1 MAEVIVI
8 EFSASDA
15 GTIYQR
21 VNKIL
26 KWDGVPGSA
35 VRPEGLISSIAGE
48 SGDKLIVVE
57 TWESQAHQEKFMQ
70 NQLGPALAEAKVAQ
84 PTRVEWFNSVIDFHL
99 G

>member
-15 GTIYQR
+15 GSIYQR

-26 KWDGVPGSA
+26 KWDGVPGPA

-48 SGDKLIVVE
+48 SGDKLTSLRRGNPRRIRKNSCTTSLARACRGQGRSADPCRVV
-57 TWESQAHQEKFMQ
+57 Q
-70 NQLGPALAEAKVAQ
+70 
-84 PTRVEWFNSVIDFHL
+84 
-99 G
+99 